1 MDAPSNGEES
11 GLDIW
16 ERMDACLDDMSP
28 KEQQV
33 YKLVREQ
40 PNAFSSA
47 TATELAA
54 RFNIAQSTIS
64 RFCQRI
70 GFSGFSEFRMS
81 LALAMANY
89 SYGKDRQEP
98 AAQERH
104 DLAYYMADIIYQT
117 RAALPPPQLEALA
130 RRIGQATGVYVG
142 GHGNSNP
149 PARILF
155 TRLVLNQVPVHLM
168 ESNFEIEMMHIIK
181 STDVVVLFSAQNPTH
196 RDFVSFVHNLPP
208 EARPYIVLVANTPR
222 HPLRRYV
229 NEVFCLPTWS
239 TLQYP
244 IMLDTA
250 LAPIAFC
257 SFLNECLARFLNGT
271 DTPAQE

>member
-1 MDAPSNGEES
+1 M
-11 GLDIW
+11 DIW

-28 KEQQV
+28 KERQV

-47 TATELAA
+47 TATDLAA

-89 SYGKDRQEP
+89 SYGKDHAESLS
-98 AAQERH
+98 QERH
-104 DLAYYMADIIYQT
+104 DLAYYMADIVYQT
-117 RAALPPPQLEALA
+117 RAALPPPQMEALA
-130 RRIGQATGVYVG
+130 RRIGQAANVYVG

-155 TRLVLNQVPVHLM
+155 TRLILNQVPAHLM

-181 STDVVVLFSAQNPTH
+181 PHDVVVLFSAQNPTH

-222 HPLRRYV
+222 HPLRRYAD
-229 NEVFCLPTWS
+229 EFFCLPTWS
-239 TLQYP
+239 TLHYSV
-244 IMLDTA
+244 MLDTA

-257 SFLNECLARFLNGT
+257 SFLTECVAHFLNQVNQ
-271 DTPAQE
+271 PENQ